1 MTSSDNF
8 DLDAQEGR
16 PDREEQPDLAH
27 ERPSDPMPT
36 PSVTELARDPS
47 MTGLAPKVRLD
58 DLPDRIEHH
67 DVAFSTTEMRA
78 VRSDQS
84 VPAPGKPGVLLV
96 EDSVEFAAIVRETL
110 RRIKVDVF
118 HAKDGRTATDYIRTN
133 MPHLVLLDLN
143 LPDMTGWSILEFIK
157 SSYAGRPDN
166 ELPKVIVLTAYNDPA
181 NRLVGKLQEV
191 FRFLVKTTTPLE
203 LQAVIREALAER

>member
-1 MTSSDNF
+1 MTLSDNF

-27 ERPSDPMPT
+27 KRSDDLIPT
-36 PSVTELARDPS
+36 PSVKELARDPS

-58 DLPDRIEHH
+58 DLSDRIEHQ
-67 DVAFSTTEMRA
+67 DVAFSTTELRA
-78 VRSDQS
+78 VRSDQA
-84 VPAPGKPGVLLV
+84 APNKPGVLLV
-96 EDSVEFAAIVRETL
+96 EDSLEFAAIVRETL

-118 HAKDGRTATDYIRTN
+118 HAKDGRTATDYIRTH

-157 SSYAGRPDN
+157 SFYAERP
-166 ELPKVIVLTAYNDPA
+166 ESEEPKVIVLTAYNDPA

>member
-1 MTSSDNF
+1 MTSSEHA
-8 DLDAQEGR
+8 DLDGQEGR
-16 PDREEQPDLAH
+16 PDREQQPDQTH
-27 ERPSDPMPT
+27 EHPGDPMHA
-36 PSVTELARDPS
+36 SSATELARDPS

-58 DLPDRIEHH
+58 EPDRAEHQ
-67 DVAFSTTEMRA
+67 DVAFSTTELRA
-78 VRSDQS
+78 ARDEQAASTLN
-84 VPAPGKPGVLLV
+84 KPGVLLV

-118 HAKDGRTATDYIRTN
+118 HAKDGRTATDYIRSN

-157 SSYAGRPDN
+157 SLYADRPES